1 MEKKIK
7 ILHLEDSYKDAEI
20 IRDIVESGENVS
32 AYFVVDNEKDYL
44 SALQKESID
53 LILSDYSLPD
63 FNGNE
68 ALKAAREKYASI
80 PFIFVSGAIG
90 EDTAIDAMV
99 NGATDYV
106 FKNKLERLI
115 PAINRANHERQQEI
129 NRRLA
134 EKKLKEKTELL
145 VSQNVKYLQINNELL
160 FQNKEKIKRAA
171 ELLIANTELAFQNEE
186 KKKRADELVIANKE
200 LAFQNSEKEKRAA
213 ELIIA
218 NKELLFQNEEK
229 EKRANE
235 LIIANKEL
243 VFQNEMKEKRADE
256 LMLANKEL
264 AFQNEEKEK
273 RANELIIANKELAY
287 QNVEKEKRADELD
300 TANQELAY
308 QNVEKEKR
316 ADELII
322 AEIELAFQKEEKGK
336 RADELIIA
344 DKELLF
350 QNNEKNNR
358 AAELII
364 ADKELDFQQVEK
376 SKRAEELIIANKELV
391 VQNKLKEK
399 RAAELIIAN
408 KELHFQ
414 NEEKEKRAAELNIA
428 NKELHFQNK
437 EKEKRAAELIIANKE
452 LHFQNEEKE
461 KRAAELIIAN
471 KELLFQNEEKEKRA
485 AELIVANKELHF
497 QNEEKEK
504 RAAELN
510 IANKELLFQNE
521 EKEKRA
527 SELIISKEKAEESDK
542 LKTAFLQNMSHEIRT
557 PLNGIIGFS
566 ALLNYEDVSREEIK
580 EYSAIISQSGNR
592 LIEIV
597 NNVLDISKIETG
609 QIVIEQKA
617 IVIDEIF
624 YDLLT
629 FFTPVAKTKKLRL
642 NYTNQP
648 DKTNMIYSDEA
659 KLHQILTNLINNAVK
674 FTKSGSID
682 FGFETKDN
690 SIQFYVKDTGIGI
703 PAELHDKVFIR
714 FIQAEQ
720 SMTKNYE
727 GAGLGLA
734 ISKGLVELLGG
745 KIWVESEIGIGTTF
759 FFTLPITTIKEQE
772 KTEAIT
778 SPVQGKKSNRK
789 ILIAE
794 DDWTSFQYLS
804 KILSKASVT
813 IIHAENGEQAVEL
826 VKANSDIDLILMDIR
841 MPVMN
846 GIDAARLIK
855 QIRPNLPII
864 AQTAYA
870 FSEEKTTILTTGF
883 DEYLSKPL
891 QYSKLDEL
899 IKKYLQ

>member
-1 MEKKIK
+1 MPLSMEKKIN

-20 IRDIVESGENVS
+20 IREIVESGGSVS
-32 AYFVVDNEKDYL
+32 GYFVVDNEKDYL
-44 SALQKESID
+44 AVLEKESID

-68 ALKAAREKYASI
+68 ALKVVRRKCAKI

-90 EDTAIDAMV
+90 EDTAIEAMV

-106 FKNKLERLI
+106 FKDKLERLI
-115 PAINRANHERQQEI
+115 PAINRANHEQEQEI

-145 VSQNVKYLQINNELL
+145 VSQNEKYIQINNELL
-160 FQNKEKIKRAA
+160 FQKEEKIKRAN
-171 ELLIANTELAFQNEE
+171 ELLIANEELAFQNLE
-186 KKKRADELVIANKE
+186 KKKRADELVIANNE
-200 LAFQNSEKEKRAA
+200 LAFQNIEKEKRAA

-218 NKELLFQNEEK
+218 NKELQFQNEEK

-235 LIIANKEL
+235 LIIANEEL
-243 VFQNEMKEKRADE
+243 TFQNEEKEKRAAELILANKELAFQNKEKEKRAAELVIANEELTFQNDE
-256 LMLANKEL
+256 KEKRAAELILANKEL

-273 RANELIIANKELAY
+273 RAA
-287 QNVEKEKRADELD
+287 ELD
-300 TANQELAY
+300 
-308 QNVEKEKR
+308 
-316 ADELII
+316 
-322 AEIELAFQKEEKGK
+322 
-336 RADELIIA
+336 
-344 DKELLF
+344 
-350 QNNEKNNR
+350 
-358 AAELII
+358 
-364 ADKELDFQQVEK
+364 
-376 SKRAEELIIANKELV
+376 
-391 VQNKLKEK
+391 
-399 RAAELIIAN
+399 IAN
-408 KELHFQ
+408 KELHY
-414 NEEKEKRAAELNIA
+414 
-428 NKELHFQNK
+428 
-437 EKEKRAAELIIANKE
+437 
-452 LHFQNEEKE
+452 
-461 KRAAELIIAN
+461 
-471 KELLFQNEEKEKRA
+471 
-485 AELIVANKELHF
+485 
-497 QNEEKEK
+497 
-504 RAAELN
+504 
-510 IANKELLFQNE
+510 QNE

-527 SELIISKEKAEESDK
+527 SELIIAKEKAEESDK

-566 ALLNYEDVSREEIK
+566 SLLNYEDISREEIK

-624 YDLLT
+624 ADLLT
-629 FFTPVAKTKKLRL
+629 FFTPVARTKKIRLEYANQGDKTK
-642 NYTNQP
+642 
-648 DKTNMIYSDEA
+648 MIYSDEA

-682 FGFETKDN
+682 FGFETKGN
-690 SIQFYVKDTGIGI
+690 IIQFYVKDTGIGI

-745 KIWVESEIGIGTTF
+745 KIWVESEIGMGTTF
-759 FFTLPITTIKEQE
+759 FFTLPDATVKEHA
-772 KTEAIT
+772 KTEKIFT
-778 SPVQGKKSNRK
+778 EVQGKESQRK

-804 KILSKASVT
+804 KMLSKSKVS
-813 IIHAENGEQAVEL
+813 IIHAENGEQAVEFA
-826 VKANSDIDLILMDIR
+826 KTIPDIDLILMDIR

-855 QIRPNLPII
+855 QIRPDLPII

-870 FSEEKTTILTTGF
+870 FSEEKTTILSTGF

-891 QYSKLDEL
+891 QYSKLNEL
-899 IKKYLQ
+899 IKKYLN